1 MLLFYLQ
8 MRGLAKEYLADIVA
22 KFEPCPLNLQR
33 MVLGIDGMEN
43 VFNSATVTS
52 HLVYQHPN
60 NTPGLTPFSLQ
71 VSPTSW
77 GVPQVISS
85 TPSTTRWT
93 RTWHCLWIITS
104 SPRHTTPTWQETS
117 CSLSLEWKCTPT
129 FCRQAVAVWR
139 VRACATRTSAR
150 LIVIVWD

>member
-71 VSPTSW
+71 VSPTS
-77 GVPQVISS
+77 
-85 TPSTTRWT
+85 
-93 RTWHCLWIITS
+93 
-104 SPRHTTPTWQETS
+104 
-117 CSLSLEWKCTPT
+117 
-129 FCRQAVAVWR
+129 
-139 VRACATRTSAR
+139 
-150 LIVIVWD
+150 